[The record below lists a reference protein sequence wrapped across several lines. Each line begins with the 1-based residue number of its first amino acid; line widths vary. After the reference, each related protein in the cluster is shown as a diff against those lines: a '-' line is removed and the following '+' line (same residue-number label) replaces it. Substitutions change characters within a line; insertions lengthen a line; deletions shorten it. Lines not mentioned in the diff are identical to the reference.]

1 MKNIIIAATL
11 VVTAASTASAQL
23 YKSIDK
29 SVNISFFSETPME
42 NIDAKSTAS
51 TSIINFGTDS
61 IIVKIPVKAFVFKNS
76 LMGEHFNE
84 NYMESEKYPYSIFR
98 GKIDVKFD
106 LIKNGTHKVKALGRA
121 TIHGVT
127 NLCTLE
133 GTFVVKDGELILTS
147 AMDVNLA
154 EYKVE
159 IPSLVKDKIAKVIKV
174 KVDANYSPYVA
185 KKK

>member
-1 MKNIIIAATL
+1 MKNLIIAATL
-11 VVTAASTASAQL
+11 VVTAVGTASAQL
-23 YKSIDK
+23 YKSVEK
-29 SVNISFFSETPME
+29 TVSVSFFSETPLE
-42 NIDAKSTAS
+42 NIDAKSSAS

-61 IIVKIPVKAFVFKNS
+61 IILKIPVQTFAFKNA

-84 NYMESEKYPYSIFR
+84 NYMESEKYPYALFR
-98 GKIDVKFD
+98 GKIDTKFD
-106 LIKNGTHKVKALGRA
+106 LTKNATHNVKALGRA

-127 NLCTLE
+127 NPCVLE
-133 GTFVVKDGELILTS
+133 GVFVVKDGTLILIS
-147 AMDVNLA
+147 AMDVNLE

-174 KVDANYSPYVA
+174 KVDANYMAYV

>member
-1 MKNIIIAATL
+1 MKNLIIAATL
-11 VVTAASTASAQL
+11 VATVANTASAQL
-23 YKSIDK
+23 YKSVDK
-29 SVNISFFSETPME
+29 SVNVSFFSETPME
-42 NIDAKSTAS
+42 NIDAKSSAS
-51 TSIINFGTDS
+51 TSIINFSTDS
-61 IIVKIPVKAFVFKNS
+61 IIVKIPVKAFMFKNS

-84 NYMESEKYPYSIFR
+84 NYMESEKYPYALFR
-98 GKIDVKFD
+98 GKIDTKLD
-106 LIKNGTHKVKALGRA
+106 LTKNGTQKVKAVGKA

-127 NLCTLE
+127 NPCTLE
-133 GTFVVKDGELILTS
+133 GVFTVKDAQLILAS

-174 KVDANYSPYVA
+174 KIDANYLPYVA

>member
-1 MKNIIIAATL
+1 MKTVIIA
-11 VVTAASTASAQL
+11 VVLAFTANTTFAQL
-23 YKSIDK
+23 YKSVDK
-29 SVNISFFSETPME
+29 SVKVSFFSETPME
-42 NIDAKSTAS
+42 NIDAKSNVS
-51 TSIINFGTDS
+51 TSIINFATDS
-61 IIVKIPVKAFVFKNS
+61 IIVKIPVKGFEFKNS

-84 NYMESEKYPYSIFR
+84 NYMESEKYPYAIFR
-98 GKIDVKFD
+98 GKIDTKID
-106 LIKNGTHKVKALGRA
+106 ITKNNTHKVKAVGRA

-127 NLCTLE
+127 NPCMLD
-133 GTFVVKDGELILTS
+133 GTIVVKEGELTLVS

-174 KVDANYSPYVA
+174 KVDANYLPYVA